1 MLRKVLMVGVYAAA
15 LSAAVPRVIL
25 ADEPEASDALEEITV
40 TAEKST
46 QNLQKTAAA
55 VTVVSAD
62 QLINNGITDLRQ
74 AQQLVPSVRFQ
85 AEGNNTQVFIR
96 GVGSNLDE
104 GNVEP
109 SVAFNIAGIY
119 VPREATSAGFFDL
132 EQLEVLP
139 GPQGTLYGR
148 SAIGGTVNV
157 TPTRPGFDSEGS
169 SLLEV
174 GNYAAVHGT
183 VTQDFKA
190 SDTIAFRAAIDYSK
204 NQGFE
209 TTGADSKNDVS
220 GRLSTL
226 IKPNDRLSIYL
237 WTQAAG
243 EYGYAMN
250 AVNKGTD
257 PNTGAYCEQC
267 FLSSNP
273 WNDTRTGALAGPF
286 GIPTKEA
293 NHYTSAIVGGQ
304 IDYRFDGVTL
314 SYLPSYLYL
323 DTHPSYWLSAIL
335 TSNSAD
341 YNQITQELRLAS
353 TGVGPLQWLGGLYF
367 YHQRN
372 SSENYLYVPVPV
384 LQDSVPYDRL
394 QGYAAFG
401 QATYS
406 FTDTFRATVGGR
418 ASKTERTAH
427 GDEPLGLGGLPY
439 SFDQTFNHIDW
450 KAALEKDLLPKV
462 MLYGAV
468 QTGYQPG
475 TFNELPDTPTFNN
488 EVQPTKLEAYSAGV
502 KSRWLD
508 DRLQINNEVYY
519 YDYRD
524 LLIQSYNIAAIY
536 NTIFNAQKVA
546 IKGDQLDVLAK
557 VFKDDQFNFSIG
569 YSHAR
574 NVEFITPSGQNYDG
588 LQPAYAPDLTGL
600 AGYTHNIPIGNATLR
615 AHIDWRYESSWWA
628 NYVHSPGVL
637 QVPSNKGDAYLTY
650 DVNTWTVGVWV
661 KNIQNRPVM
670 AASAAAGIPGPGTG
684 YLDDP
689 RTFGLRFT
697 AKY

>member
-226 IKPNDRLSIYL
+226 IKPNDLLSVYL

-439 SFDQTFNHIDW
+439 SFDRTFNHIDW
-450 KAALEKDLLPKV
+450 KAALEHVKTLHVEPGK
-462 MLYGAV
+462 
-468 QTGYQPG
+468 QPA
-475 TFNELPDTPTFNN
+475 L
-488 EVQPTKLEAYSAGV
+488 
-502 KSRWLD
+502 
-508 DRLQINNEVYY
+508 I
-519 YDYRD
+519 RD
-524 LLIQSYNIAAIY
+524 LAFEAVDGPVTHVEPAPDEVFRVGHEPPVEAERPADVVNDDAALGQFLGHGEAADGVGVHRADGVVRGRDIDRG
-536 NTIFNAQKVA
+536 F
-546 IKGDQLDVLAK
+546 
-557 VFKDDQFNFSIG
+557 VFKTFEMPAGLREID
-569 YSHAR
+569 
-574 NVEFITPSGQNYDG
+574 FIDPRAGALLGGQER
-588 LQPAYAPDLTGL
+588 AVRGL
-600 AGYTHNIPIGNATLR
+600 AGGL
-615 AHIDWRYESSWWA
+615 E
-628 NYVHSPGVL
+628 VHHGAL
-637 QVPSNKGDAYLTY
+637 DDAARGGFPYA
-650 DVNTWTVGVWV
+650 DD
-661 KNIQNRPVM
+661 
-670 AASAAAGIPGPGTG
+670 AEFAAAGDLAHEHGDFGGADFNGADDLGVRNHVERYGLMRTKGRGRCQVRAHGRRFASAPPCRWSRGPAGHWQG
-684 YLDDP
+684 
-689 RTFGLRFT
+689 
-697 AKY
+697 